1 MALSR
6 DDCQVLRGL
15 AITSISLHNYCHLLD
30 GAIHENE
37 YWFSNEYDSEF
48 WQSLISSDILL
59 QLFSYLGHL
68 GVPVFV
74 FLTGYGLTM
83 KYDDAVGKM
92 PVNMSSFVWSH
103 YVKFFMPMLLG
114 MLGFMLI
121 HYLLNGSLWEGWP
134 ATFITQ
140 MTLSN
145 NIVPH
150 PDRLIVPGPYW
161 YFGMT
166 MQLYVFYRIMVYHR
180 SIRLLSY
187 CAILSVIVLSMLGTH
202 HYALIWFKYNACGW
216 LLPFAMGIV
225 LGRWQPKLELTRWQW
240 LCTSVVSGLIVLL
253 FGGNYFLWLLIPPFA
268 VFFFIGLC
276 RCMPEGIYLM
286 SCFLG
291 NLSLYIFVIHPI
303 VREVLLTLIPPA
315 YQRLGTLV
323 YMLVVLSVAYL
334 LSLIVRRNDSLSS
347 VNKQ

>member
-1 MALSR
+1 MILKR
-6 DDCQVLRGL
+6 DDCQVLRGM
-15 AITSISLHNYCHLLD
+15 AITCIFLHNYCHLLD
-30 GAIHENE
+30 GATHENE
-37 YWFSNEYDSEF
+37 FWFSNEFDSQF
-48 WQSLISSDILL
+48 WESFFSPNVLL

-92 PVNMSSFVWSH
+92 PVNMSYFVWSH

-216 LLPFAMGIV
+216 LLPFSMGIV
-225 LGRWQPKLELTRWQW
+225 LGRWQPKLEFTRWQW
-240 LCTSVVSGLIVLL
+240 LCTSVVPGSVVLL
-253 FGGNYFLWLLIPPFA
+253 FGGNYILWLLIPVFA
-268 VFFFIGLC
+268 VFFFISLC
-276 RCMPEGIYLM
+276 KCLLDGIY
-286 SCFLG
+286 SVSHFLG

-303 VREVLLTLIPPA
+303 VREILLTLLPSAHQREGILA
-315 YQRLGTLV
+315 YV
-323 YMLVVLSVAYL
+323 LVVVSVAYL
-334 LSLIVRRNDSLSS
+334 LSLIVRRNICDS
-347 VNKQ
+347 